1 MWDLRQAAREI
12 GARLGEVREPCTAT
26 GATCDSRKVRPGDL
40 FVALPGQRHDG
51 HEFVQQ
57 AFARGAAGALI
68 SRPLDVGH
76 NLLLTQDTQRALWA
90 LAAWRRRQLTMP
102 VIGVTGSFGKTTTKE
117 LLTAAL
123 SSRYRTYRAP
133 ESYNTELGVPL
144 SILSVPDDAE
154 AVVLELGMTARG
166 EIHELTELAQPWG
179 GIITGVGEAHLATA
193 GSVED
198 IAEAK
203 WELAAAIPEEGPL
216 ALAWD
221 YPQLRARIERCQA
234 VVVRFGRNKQADF
247 RPLDVDGGDPAGI
260 AFRAATPAGVV
271 SARVPLLGEHVATLA
286 CGALAMAWSMG
297 VRPEAAARALED
309 ARPVPHRLE
318 LLSAPFGWI
327 LDDSYNANPLSVR
340 AALQTVTSLHLP
352 VGRRAALLG
361 DMLDLGPNEAWYHQ
375 RMVQEAHWHGLDN
388 LYCFGERASKVFE
401 AWPGPGAAEAQDLE
415 RLIQRIREDLAGSP
429 SLLLVKGSRRIGL
442 EHVAEVLAAS

>member
-1 MWDLRQAAREI
+1 MWDLRDAARAI
-12 GARLGEVREPCTAT
+12 GAQLGELREPCAVT

-51 HEFVQQ
+51 HEFLKQ

-68 SRPLDVGH
+68 SRPSLKGH
-76 NLLLTQDTQRALWA
+76 NLLLTQDTQRALWE
-90 LAAWRRRQLTMP
+90 LAAWRRSQLGVP
-102 VIGVTGSFGKTTTKE
+102 VIGITGSFGKTTTKE

-123 SSRYRTYRAP
+123 SARYRTYRAP

-166 EIHELTELAQPWG
+166 EIRELTELAQPWG

-198 IAEAK
+198 VAEAK
-203 WELAAAIPEEGPL
+203 WELAEAIPEEGQL

-234 VVVRFGRNKQADF
+234 VVVRFGRNRQADF
-247 RPLDVDGGDPAGI
+247 RPFDVQEGDLRGI
-260 AFRAATPAGVV
+260 SFRAATPAGEV
-271 SARVPLLGEHVATLA
+271 SVRVPMLGEHVATLA
-286 CGALAMAWSMG
+286 CGALALAWTMG
-297 VRPEAAARALED
+297 VRPEAAACALED

-361 DMLDLGPNEAWYHQ
+361 DMLDLGAHEERYHR
-375 RMVQEAHWHGLDN
+375 RMIQEAHWHGLDS
-388 LYCFGERASKVFE
+388 LYCFGKRASAAFGE
-401 AWPGPGAAEAQDLE
+401 WPGAGAAEDQDLE
-415 RLIQRIREDLAGSP
+415 ALLQLIKQDLAGSP
-429 SLLLVKGSRRIGL
+429 AVLLVKGSRRIGL
-442 EHVAEVLAAS
+442 EQAVEALASP